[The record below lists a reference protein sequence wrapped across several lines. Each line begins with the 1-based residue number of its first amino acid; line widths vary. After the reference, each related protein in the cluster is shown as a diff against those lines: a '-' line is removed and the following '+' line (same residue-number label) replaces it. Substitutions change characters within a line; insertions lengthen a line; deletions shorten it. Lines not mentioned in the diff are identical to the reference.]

1 MDTISKELSKI
12 IGTAFK
18 SAGYFL
24 PECKVLKCVVEGF
37 GDFQCNDAMQIA
49 KEYKKAPFIIADD
62 VVKCIPKNDI
72 IEKCYVV
79 KPGFINIVIN
89 NYYLSEY
96 ITKYIENLDANV
108 KSLLESKKNI
118 IVDYGGA
125 NVAKPLHI
133 GHLRSAIIGESV
145 KRICA
150 YLGNKTIGDV
160 HLGDWGLQ
168 MGMIISEIKLQKPNL
183 VYFDDSFSGEY
194 PKQSPVT
201 IEDLSIIY
209 PTASARAKSDENF
222 MNEARKATFELQNG
236 KKGYVELWKKFM
248 EVSLVDLKKNY
259 DSLNVHFDLWLGE
272 SDSNKYC
279 WDMIETLK
287 KDGFAYESEGAYV
300 IDVSEEN
307 DKVEIPPFMLVKTD
321 GSILYSTTDLATI
334 ILREKEYDVDKIIY
348 LADNRQ
354 SLHFTQLFR
363 CAKKTKLLSKNI
375 ELNFAGFGTMNGKD
389 GKPYKTRDGGV
400 MKLSNLIEEVKQKA
414 LEKVKVARGQ
424 NLTDE
429 EMLNISDV
437 VALASLKFA
446 DLSNYRTK
454 DYIFDLD
461 KFCSFEGKTGPY
473 ILYTVTRIKS
483 LLKKCGE
490 KSLKEYKLNI
500 YSDIE
505 REILIHLSQFDSY
518 LMSAYN
524 DFAPSYLCDYAYNLA
539 NLFSTFYSK
548 FNISK
553 EQDDIKQGSWMKLS
567 NYCLKILEIILD
579 LLAIKTL
586 DKM

>member
-1 MDTISKELSKI
+1 METITNKLSKL
-12 IGTAFK
+12 IGEAFNK
-18 SAGYFL
+18 TGYVL
-24 PECKVLKCVVEGF
+24 NDCKVVKCVIEGY

-49 KEYKKAPFIIADD
+49 KQYKKAPFLIAEE
-62 VVKCIPKNDI
+62 VVKNIPSNNI
-72 IEKCYVV
+72 IENCYVV

-89 NYYLSEY
+89 NQFLCEY
-96 ITKYIENLDANV
+96 VSSYIKNLNENV
-108 KSLLESKKNI
+108 KNLTGVKKNI

-150 YLGNKTIGDV
+150 YLGNKTLGDV

-168 MGMIISEIKLQKPNL
+168 MGMIISEIKLQKPDL
-183 VYFDDSFSGEY
+183 VYFDDSYTGEY
-194 PKQSPVT
+194 PSESPVT
-201 IEDLSIIY
+201 IEDLSVIY
-209 PTASARAKSDENF
+209 PTASSRAKSDENF

-236 KKGYVELWKKFM
+236 KRGYRELWKKFM

-259 DSLNVHFDLWLGE
+259 EALNVHFDLWLGE
-272 SDSNKYC
+272 SDANKYC
-279 WDMIETLK
+279 WDMIEKLK

-300 IDVSEEN
+300 VDVSN
-307 DKVEIPPFMLVKTD
+307 DQDKVEIPPFMLVKTD

-363 CAKKTKLLSKNI
+363 CAQKTNLLTKNI
-375 ELNFAGFGTMNGKD
+375 ELNFASFGTMNGKD

-400 MKLSNLIEEVKQKA
+400 MKLSNLIDEVTQKA

-454 DYIFDLD
+454 DYVFDLD

-473 ILYTVTRIKS
+473 ILYTITRIKS

-490 KSLKEYKLNI
+490 KNLDNFNCNV
-500 YSDIE
+500 YSTAE
-505 REILIHLSQFDSY
+505 RDILIHLSQFDSY
-518 LMSAYN
+518 LMASYN
-524 DFAPSYLCDYAYNLA
+524 DFAPSYLCDYVYNLA
-539 NLFSTFYSK
+539 NLFSAFYSQC
-548 FNISK
+548 NISK
-553 EQDDIKQGSWMKLS
+553 EQDETKQASWMKLS
-567 NYCLKILEIILD
+567 NYCLTILEKVLD